1 MSNVGKRTEGE
12 ERARAGEE
20 DRKGEGETIGFLC
33 KTSKPVFT
41 EVADRLRNEG
51 FEVRFFHPRS
61 ELSPDQTAGLSL
73 IVNKKTLPVA
83 LPSLRRARRA
93 GTPLWNNLQ
102 ATILFSSRLI
112 GLRALSKMGFHTP
125 AISFEKPDC
134 EYVAKGYYIWHDE
147 PELNGEGDFYHEL
160 IPTEPVDYKYYAVDD
175 GQRIHVAGRRV
186 TSKLY
191 GEKQFVGEIDIE
203 PGLAASLRRLVEQFD
218 LRGIGVD
225 LVKDGDG
232 RYWAVDVNLAAGYR
246 DTGLEPAL
254 ARSIVASVPSE

>member
-1 MSNVGKRTEGE
+1 MSNVGERRA
-12 ERARAGEE
+12 ERAGGG
-20 DRKGEGETIGFLC
+20 DGDGDSIGFLC

-51 FEVRFFHPRS
+51 FRVRFFHPRS
-61 ELSPDQTAGLSL
+61 ELSASQTADLSL

-83 LPSLRRARRA
+83 LPALRRARRA

-102 ATILFSSRLI
+102 ATILFSSRLV
-112 GLRALSKMGFHTP
+112 GLRALSEVGFHTP
-125 AISFEKPDC
+125 AVFFEKPEC
-134 EYVAKGYYIWHDE
+134 EYVAKGYYVWHDE
-147 PELNGEGDFYHEL
+147 PELDGEGDFYHEL

-175 GQRIHVAGRRV
+175 GDRTHVAGRRV

-191 GEKQFVGEIDIE
+191 GEKEYIGELEID
-203 PGLAASLRRLVEQFD
+203 PALASSLRALVEQFE

-225 LVKDGDG
+225 LVRDDDG

-254 ARSIVASVPSE
+254 AMSIAASVPGA

>member
-1 MSNVGKRTEGE
+1 MSNVG
-12 ERARAGEE
+12 ERKPERAGEGGG
-20 DRKGEGETIGFLC
+20 DGDTIGFLC

-41 EVADRLRNEG
+41 EVAERLRNEG
-51 FEVRFFHPRS
+51 YGVRFFHPQS
-61 ELSPDQTAGLSL
+61 GLSSGQAADLSL

-102 ATILFSSRLI
+102 ATILFSSRLV

-125 AISFEKPDC
+125 AISFEEPDC
-134 EYVAKGYYIWHDE
+134 EYVAKGYYVWHDE

-160 IPTEPVDYKYYAVDD
+160 IPTEPVDYKYYAVND
-175 GQRIHVAGRRV
+175 GDRTHVAGRRV

-191 GEKQFVGEIDIE
+191 GQKEYIGELEIE
-203 PGLAASLRRLVEQFD
+203 PELAASLRRLVDQFD

-225 LVKDGDG
+225 LVRDDDG

-254 ARSIVASVPSE
+254 ARSIIASVPGG

>member
-1 MSNVGKRTEGE
+1 MSNVGERTEGE
-12 ERARAGEE
+12 VGNGEREPRAG
-20 DRKGEGETIGFLC
+20 DGDTIGFLC

-41 EVADRLRNEG
+41 AVAERLRDEG
-51 FEVRFFHPRS
+51 FQVRFFHPRS
-61 ELSPDQTAGLSL
+61 EFTGRQTADLSL

-83 LPSLRRARRA
+83 LPALRRARRA

-102 ATILFSSRLI
+102 ATILFSSRLV
-112 GLRALSKMGFHTP
+112 GLRALSEAGFHTP
-125 AISFEKPDC
+125 AVSFEKPEG

-191 GEKQFVGEIDIE
+191 GEKQFIGEIEIE
-203 PGLAASLRRLVEQFD
+203 PDLAAALRLLVEQFD